1 MLQMNKKLA
10 CFFLLIAIT
19 SCQYFDDDKNDKGKP
34 LASVHKSN
42 LYYKDIATLIPKNL
56 SKSDSVLMVKSII
69 KDWAIQ
75 ELLKQKASQNLTQ
88 QENITYNKLV
98 QDYKE
103 SLLINGY
110 KERLVQQRLD
120 TLISEEE
127 IAKYYNLNKS
137 NFRLNEELIKIKYL
151 HFGNDLLDQKELI
164 KLFKSDDY
172 QDLVAL
178 ENQELNFKA
187 INLND
192 STWIRLEDVLLKIP
206 KFKQEP
212 RDYLLKKSKYIQ
224 KEDSLGLYLVAVK
237 DVLKRNDIAPKNYI
251 TPTIKQMIL
260 HKRKLELIRDI
271 EKTLLNDAIQ
281 NKNFKEY

>member
-1 MLQMNKKLA
+1 MNKKLVY
-10 CFFLLIAIT
+10 FFLIIAIS
-19 SCQYFDDDKNDKGKP
+19 SCQFFDFGKKENALEEPIASVSNNFLYRKDIESLIPRNLPKNDSILIVKG
-34 LASVHKSN
+34 
-42 LYYKDIATLIPKNL
+42 
-56 SKSDSVLMVKSII
+56 II
-69 KDWAIQ
+69 NNWAIQ
-75 ELLKQKASQNLTQ
+75 ELLKQKAEVNLSQ
-88 QENITYNKLV
+88 QENTTYNKLV

-103 SLLINGY
+103 SLLVNGY
-110 KERLVQQRLD
+110 KERIVQQQLD
-120 TLISEEE
+120 TIISEEE
-127 IAKYYNLNKS
+127 IDVYYDTNRL

-151 HFGNDLLDQKELI
+151 HFGNNLLDQKEII
-164 KLFKSDDY
+164 KHFKSDAY
-172 QDLVAL
+172 NDLITL

-192 STWIRLEDVLLKIP
+192 STWIKLTDVLLKIP
-206 KFKQEP
+206 KFKEEP
-212 RDYLLKKSKYIQ
+212 REYLLKKSKYIQ

>member
-10 CFFLLIAIT
+10 CFFLLFAIT

>member
-1 MLQMNKKLA
+1 MPKKLV
-10 CFFLLIAIT
+10 FLFLIVAFS
-19 SCQYFDDDKNDKGKP
+19 SCQYFDFGKNDNVIEEP
-34 LASVHKSN
+34 IASVN
-42 LYYKDIATLIPKNL
+42 NNYLYRKDIASLLPKNL
-56 SKSDSVLMVKSII
+56 SKNDSVLFVKSII
-69 KDWAIQ
+69 NNWAVQ
-75 ELLKQKASQNLTQ
+75 ELIKKKAEENLSQT
-88 QENITYNKLV
+88 ENTSYTKLV

-110 KERLVQQRLD
+110 KERLVKQGLD
-120 TLISEEE
+120 TIVSDEE

-164 KLFKSDDY
+164 KLFKSNAY
-172 QDLVAL
+172 QDLIAL

-212 RDYLLKKSKYIQ
+212 REYLLKKSKYIQ

-251 TPTIKQMIL
+251 APTIKQMIL

-281 NKNFKEY
+281 NENFKEY

>member
-1 MLQMNKKLA
+1 MNKKLV
-10 CFFLLIAIT
+10 CFLLIT
-19 SCQYFDDDKNDKGKP
+19 TFFSCQYFDFGSDKNGKEKP
-34 LASVHKSN
+34 LASVNKKH
-42 LYYKDIATLIPKNL
+42 LYFKDIATLIPKNL
-56 SKSDSVLMVKSII
+56 PKNDSVLMLKSIVNN
-69 KDWAIQ
+69 WAIH
-75 ELLKQKASQNLTQ
+75 ELLKQKASENLTQ
-88 QENITYNKLV
+88 QENTNYNKLV

-110 KERLVQQRLD
+110 KERLIQQRLD
-120 TLISEEE
+120 TVISEEE
-127 IAKYYNLNKS
+127 VTQYYNLNKS

-151 HFGNDLLDQKELI
+151 HFGNDLMNQKELI
-164 KLFKSDDY
+164 NQFKSDDY
-172 QDLVAL
+172 KDLIAL
-178 ENQELNFKA
+178 ENLELNFKA

-192 STWIRLEDVLLKIP
+192 STWIKLSDVLLKIP
-206 KFKQEP
+206 KFKEEP